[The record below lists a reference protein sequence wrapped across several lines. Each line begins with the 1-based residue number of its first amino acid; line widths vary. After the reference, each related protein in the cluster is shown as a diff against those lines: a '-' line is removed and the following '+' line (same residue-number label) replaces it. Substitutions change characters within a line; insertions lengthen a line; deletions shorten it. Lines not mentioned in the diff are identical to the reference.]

1 MDHPHV
7 TIEALL
13 QQVED
18 YRLRREVRDGRPD
31 EITRFITE
39 AAEFF
44 EPMHGVGRVGY
55 TCEPTPDGWA
65 ISLYL
70 GATEVVGGRDDGM
83 RNNPAFFFDVDAAVA
98 MFSSVDS
105 IRFASQ
111 PGRAEPSDAGVIIR
125 GNVNQFS
132 IRLAIHS
139 IPPTDTGAAMRR
151 MPDRSLHLT

>member
-7 TIEALL
+7 SIEALL

-39 AAEFF
+39 AADFF
-44 EPMHGVGRVGY
+44 EPMHGVGRVGF
-55 TCEPTPDGWA
+55 TCEPSSDGWA

-83 RNNPAFFFDVDAAVA
+83 RNNPAFHFDVDSAVA
-98 MFSSVDS
+98 LFSSVDS

-111 PGRAEPSDAGVIIR
+111 PGRNEPNEAGLVIC
-125 GNVNQFS
+125 GTVNQFL

-139 IPPTDTGAAMRR
+139 IPPTDTAAAMRR
-151 MPDRSLHLT
+151 LPDRSLHLT